1 MRVLIT
7 GGSGYD
13 IIDAY
18 HDATKHHFHRYA
30 RSAGYMDW
38 ANQPTP
44 FRRYENAVQIEL
56 PFCRREPEAAFT
68 DIFAAPRQPGQLIC
82 LDGIA
87 AFFEFSLALSAW
99 KQSGGS
105 RWPLRIN
112 PSSGNLHPTECYLI
126 VPEVPGLAGGIYHYN
141 PLAHGLEQRAAPA
154 DTAWR
159 SLCDHFG
166 DSGFLIALSTIFWR
180 ESWKYGERAFR
191 YCQLDTGH
199 ALAALIFAARLN
211 DWHLNLLGG
220 VADSQIERLL
230 GFDRT
235 PWHPNEDEVAEL
247 MCWVSTQPIDDSAA
261 RDVASEH
268 FGQFADMTYFGDPS
282 PLSPKAVAWPIINQA
297 ASASEKG
304 PTHEREQPPADR
316 RLIFAESEITAA
328 SVIRRRRSAVR
339 FDPNRS
345 IDGRTL
351 EEILGRTIA
360 CRRMPPFGGAPV
372 LQQIEAV
379 VFVHRVGG
387 LSPGIYLLKRQQGPI
402 ENLKAAWQA
411 DFLWRPVAGRLPLWQ
426 LTEGDVSDPAATLS
440 CHQDIAGLS
449 AFAVAMVAPYEHLL
463 RRGPHHYRRLHWECG
478 MIGQVLYLAAE
489 AHGLRGTGIGCFFDD
504 EVHRLLGIR
513 DKSYQVLYHFTVG
526 HPIEDDRLSTL
537 PAYHHVDIS
546 RR

>member
-1 MRVLIT
+1 MSQSR
-7 GGSGYD
+7 YD

-18 HDATKHHFHRYA
+18 HEATKHHFHRYA

-56 PFCRREPEAAFT
+56 PLCSREPDAAFT
-68 DIFAAPRQPGQLIC
+68 DLFVASQQPGQVIC
-82 LDGIA
+82 LDAIA

-112 PSSGNLHPTECYLI
+112 PSSGNLHPTECYLV
-126 VPEVPGLAGGIYHYN
+126 VPALPGLAGGIYHYN
-141 PLAHGLEQRAAPA
+141 PLVHALEQRAALD
-154 DTAWR
+154 DTVWLA
-159 SLCDHFG
+159 LNDHFG
-166 DSGFLIALSTIFWR
+166 ASGFLVALSTIFWR

-211 DWHLNLLGG
+211 DWHLTLLGG

-247 MCWVSTQPIDDSAA
+247 MCWVSAQPIDDGAA
-261 RDVASEH
+261 RAVASEH
-268 FGQFADMTYFGDPS
+268 FRQFADITFLGDPS

-304 PTHEREQPPADR
+304 PIHDTAQPLADQ
-316 RLIFAESEITAA
+316 RLIFAESDITAA
-328 SVIRRRRSAVR
+328 SVIRGRRSAVR

-345 IDGRTL
+345 IDSGTL
-351 EEILGRTIA
+351 KEILGRTIA
-360 CRRMPPFGGAPV
+360 CRHMPPFNGATV
-372 LQQIEAV
+372 LQQVEAV
-379 VFVHRVGG
+379 VFIHRVRG
-387 LSPGIYLLKRQQGPI
+387 LSPGIYLLKRQMGAI
-402 ENLKAAWQA
+402 ENLKAAWHA

-426 LTEGDVSDPAATLS
+426 LIERDVSGLAATLS
-440 CHQDIAGLS
+440 CHQDIAGHS
-449 AFAVAMVAPYEHLL
+449 AFAVAMIAPYEHLL
-463 RRGPHHYRRLHWECG
+463 RQGTHNYRRLHWECG
-478 MIGQVLYLAAE
+478 VIGQVLYLAAE

-504 EVHRLLGIR
+504 EVHRLLGIQ

-537 PAYHHVDIS
+537 PAYQHINPS

>member
-1 MRVLIT
+1 MSQSR
-7 GGSGYD
+7 YK

-18 HDATKHHFHRYA
+18 HEATKHHFHRYA

-56 PFCRREPEAAFT
+56 PFCSREPDAAFADLFT
-68 DIFAAPRQPGQLIC
+68 AARQPGRVIC
-82 LDGIA
+82 LDAIA
-87 AFFEFSLALSAW
+87 AFLEFSLALSAW

-112 PSSGNLHPTECYLI
+112 PSSGNLHPTECYLA

-141 PLAHGLEQRAAPA
+141 PLAHALEQRAELRES
-154 DTAWR
+154 AWL
-159 SLCDHFG
+159 SLYAHFG

-211 DWHLNLLGG
+211 DWHLTVLGG

-230 GFDRT
+230 GFDQT
-235 PWHPNEDEVAEL
+235 LWHPNEDEVAEL
-247 MCWVSTQPIDDSAA
+247 MCWISPQPIDDAA
-261 RDVASEH
+261 ACDVAAEQLR
-268 FGQFADMTYFGDPS
+268 QFAAMTFFGNPA
-282 PLSPKAVAWPIINQA
+282 PLSPKAGAWPIIEQA

-304 PTHEREQPPADR
+304 PTHETAPSLADR
-316 RLIFAESEITAA
+316 RLTFAESGLTAA
-328 SVIRRRRSAVR
+328 AVIRRRRSAVR
-339 FDPNRS
+339 FDPHRS
-345 IDGRTL
+345 IDAGTL
-351 EEILGRTIA
+351 KEILGRTIA
-360 CRRMPPFGGAPV
+360 CRHMPPFNGAPV
-372 LQQIEAV
+372 LQQVEAV
-379 VFVHRVGG
+379 VFVHRVRG
-387 LSPGIYLLKRQQGPI
+387 LSPGIYLLKRQKGAI
-402 ENLKAAWQA
+402 ENLKAAWHA
-411 DFLWRPVAGRLPLWQ
+411 DFLWRPVAGQLPLWR
-426 LTEGDVSDPAATLS
+426 LAEEDVSDLAATLS
-440 CHQDIAGLS
+440 CHQDIAGHS
-449 AFAVAMVAPYEHLL
+449 VFAVAMIAPYEQLL
-463 RRGPHHYRRLHWECG
+463 RQGPYKYRRLHWECG

-489 AHGLRGTGIGCFFDD
+489 AYGLRGTGIGCFFDD
-504 EVHRLLGIR
+504 EVHRLLGIQ

-537 PAYHHVDIS
+537 PAYHHLDRS